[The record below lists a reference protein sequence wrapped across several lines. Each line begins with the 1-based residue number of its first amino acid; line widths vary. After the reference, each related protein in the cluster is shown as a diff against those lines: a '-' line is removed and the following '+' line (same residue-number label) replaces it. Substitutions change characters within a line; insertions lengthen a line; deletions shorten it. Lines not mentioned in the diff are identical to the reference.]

1 MAKKLDL
8 LDSADIDDCR
18 VDLSFKNGF
27 VFSQFLLF
35 FVFIM
40 GLLGIIAMMNG
51 ELGYF
56 FGPPLILL
64 AIFGLTYRHGT
75 DISVDNQYIRPYSRL
90 FGVKTDKWIPT
101 TLLVDMAILK
111 MGKTIGIQ
119 YEKTSEDQ
127 RNKKGVYDLYL
138 LSTNHRKRVYI
149 TSFSSMKK
157 AYEEGQYIADLLA
170 KRFTT
175 FQPVISK
182 ATRAKRYER
191 HY

>member
-1 MAKKLDL
+1 
-8 LDSADIDDCR
+8 
-18 VDLSFKNGF
+18 
-27 VFSQFLLF
+27 
-35 FVFIM
+35 
-40 GLLGIIAMMNG
+40 
-51 ELGYF
+51 
-56 FGPPLILL
+56 
-64 AIFGLTYRHGT
+64 
-75 DISVDNQYIRPYSRL
+75 
-90 FGVKTDKWIPT
+90 
-101 TLLVDMAILK
+101 MAILK

-170 KRFTT
+170 KIFTT